1 MNKDKLFFK
10 IVFSIG
16 IMLLL
21 GLLAGGAAKFL
32 AYFNSGGDREDL
44 LKLAEVLPDEINP
57 EINWLPDDANT
68 GRPMEVFSR
77 DIIAGGY
84 VRALYQRDL
93 SLFTGNS
100 DGVKEYYTREAR
112 PKIFHQIS
120 LVNEKKMSV
129 ERVELNHNIKLHF
142 YSADGQIVSFT
153 DYEVHTLKRLNT
165 SKNKRILSTAD
176 TSSYKVIMQL
186 DDGYWRIKH
195 LERGIFEE
203 LYPDF
208 VQDSLVIFQEH
219 RDSLL
224 AQVPSI
230 KGINYYPKDHPFKDF
245 WINYDTSTV
254 ENDFELIKEMNLN
267 TVRIF
272 INYEQFGKGVVVPE
286 MLLRLEHLLNTAETN
301 KLQVLVTMFD
311 FNSNYNLLNFA
322 NTDRQ
327 LEVIMKK
334 FKNHPAILA
343 YDLKNEPDIDYHYQ
357 NPDDVKQWL
366 RFIISKARKYDP
378 SHPITV
384 GWAYPE
390 SANYLADSLD
400 FVSFHYYRELE
411 NLGKDIDRL
420 KEETNHKTLL
430 LEEFGLSSYQ
440 SSIMPLG
447 KTQSQQAEHLKNVQG
462 ILKSKGDIPY
472 MYWTL
477 YDFSE
482 VAGDVAGS
490 MPWQKGPQKGFG
502 VLNQK
507 GKPKE
512 VYEVLVKPE
521 QTHQFSKLSKIPK
534 FVFVYLVFSVLVASV
549 LIFRKSIVR
558 TIKRLKK

>member
-16 IMLLL
+16 VMLLL
-21 GLLAGGAAKFL
+21 GLLASGVAQFL
-32 AYFNSGGDREDL
+32 AFFNSGGDREDL

-57 EINWLPDDANT
+57 KINWLPDDANT
-68 GRPMEVFSR
+68 GRPMEVFNR

-93 SLFTGNS
+93 SLFTGNYE
-100 DGVKEYYTREAR
+100 GVKEYYTREAR
-112 PKIFHQIS
+112 PKVFHQIN
-120 LVNEKKMSV
+120 LINEHKMSV
-129 ERVELNHNIKLHF
+129 ERVELNHNLKLHF

-153 DYEVHTLKRLNT
+153 DYKVQTLKRLNT
-165 SKNKRILSTAD
+165 AKNERILSTAD

-203 LYPDF
+203 FYPDF
-208 VQDSLVIFQEH
+208 VQDSLALFQDYK
-219 RDSLL
+219 DSLL
-224 AQVPSI
+224 AKVPKI
-230 KGINYYPKDHPFKDF
+230 RGINYYPKDHPFKDF
-245 WINYDTSTV
+245 WINYDTTTV
-254 ENDFELIKEMNLN
+254 ANDFELISKMGLN
-267 TVRIF
+267 TVRVF

-286 MLLRLEHLLNTAETN
+286 MLLRLEHLLNTATAN

-357 NPDDVKQWL
+357 NPDDVRQWL

-378 SHPITV
+378 SHPITI

-390 SANYLADSLD
+390 SASYLSDSLD
-400 FVSFHYYRELE
+400 FVSFHYYKDLE
-411 NLGKDIDRL
+411 NLGKDIDVL
-420 KEETNHKTLL
+420 KEETNQKTLL

-440 SSIMPLG
+440 SSVMPLG
-447 KTQSQQAEHLKNVQG
+447 KTESQQAEHLKTVQE
-462 ILKSKGDIPY
+462 ILKNKGDMPY

-502 VLNQK
+502 VLNQN

-512 VYEVLVKPE
+512 VYEVLVNPE
-521 QTHQFSKLSKIPK
+521 KTFEFSRWSKIPK
-534 FVFVYLVFSVLVASV
+534 YVFVYLVFFVLAGSVLF
-549 LIFRKSIVR
+549 FRKSILR
-558 TIKRLKK
+558 TIKKIK